1 MNNIFTGTFTRGGLI
16 YDYSGVWS
24 PHGVAI
30 SWKAI
35 VRNADVV
42 CRPSGTLSD
51 GLTEREIMEVITR
64 LIELNIVETVE
75 GRQSTMEK
83 DELNARSRATPS
95 RPNNP

>member
-1 MNNIFTGTFTRGGLI
+1 MNNIFTGTFSRGDLI

-24 PHGVAI
+24 PRGAAI

-51 GLTEREIMEVITR
+51 GLTEGEIMEVITR

-75 GRQSTMEK
+75 AQSAPGQDDRESV
-83 DELNARSRATPS
+83 ARGAPKE
-95 RPNNP
+95 

>member
-1 MNNIFTGTFTRGGLI
+1 MNNIFTGTFSRGGRI

-42 CRPSGTLSD
+42 CRPAGTLSD
-51 GLTEREIMEVITR
+51 GLTPEEIMEVITR

-75 GRQSTMEK
+75 GQSSAVDTDRRE
-83 DELNARSRATPS
+83 AG
-95 RPNNP
+95 

>member
-1 MNNIFTGTFTRGGLI
+1 MNNIFTGTFTRDDLI

-24 PHGVAI
+24 PQGMAI

-51 GLTEREIMEVITR
+51 GLTEAEIMEVITR
-64 LIELNIVETVE
+64 LIELNIIETLEARDNAV
-75 GRQSTMEK
+75 EK
-83 DELNARSRATPS
+83 DRSEAS
-95 RPNNP
+95 